1 MTIALDLLGAI
12 LALVSLPAI
21 IELGLFLF
29 AHLFRRALSR
39 RRRPLASGS
48 AIRSIAILVP
58 AHDEEKD
65 IERCV
70 RSLMAADAGH
80 YRREVFVIADN
91 CRDRTAELAREAG
104 ARVIERFDENLRGK
118 GAAIQYAIRQL
129 EGEAHEAYL
138 IVDADSIVSQ
148 NFVQVMGDEFSSGKE
163 AIQCIYLALNAGA
176 SPRTGLMNL
185 ALLSMNVLRPAG
197 RELLGLSAGI
207 MGNGFGLTR
216 SLLGEI
222 PYMANSITEDLEYH
236 LRLIEAGRR
245 VHFVVETRVL
255 ADFPVSKEGAT
266 TQRARW
272 EGGRFMLQRKFVPRM
287 AGQILK
293 GQGSMLEPLLEL
305 SSLPLSYEVLCLLA
319 LLPLPGS
326 AFLIYGCCGLIIISL
341 HILASI
347 LIYGCKDDFK
357 ALLSIPAY
365 VLWKLLRL
373 PRILLASRRGTDWIR
388 TKRD

>member
-1 MTIALDLLGAI
+1 MRVALDLLGAI
-12 LALVSLPAI
+12 LALASLPAV

-29 AHLFRRALSR
+29 AHLIRGPLSR
-39 RRRPLASGS
+39 RRRPSASGA
-48 AIRSIAILVP
+48 AIHFIAILVP
-58 AHDEEKD
+58 AHDEERD

-70 RSLMAADAGH
+70 GSLLASDAGP

-91 CRDRTAELAREAG
+91 CRDRTAELARKAG
-104 ARVIERFDENLRGK
+104 ARVIERRDENLRGK
-118 GAAIQYAIRQL
+118 GAAIQHAIREL
-129 EGEAHEAYL
+129 EGEAHQAYL
-138 IVDADSIVSQ
+138 IVDADSTVSQ
-148 NFVQVMGDEFSSGKE
+148 NFVHVMGDEFSSGKE
-163 AIQCIYLALNAGA
+163 AIQCVYLALNARA

-207 MGNGFGLTR
+207 LGNGFGLTR
-216 SLLGEI
+216 ELLGEI
-222 PYMANSITEDLEYH
+222 PYAANSITEDLEYH

-245 VHFVVETRVL
+245 VRFVTGARVL
-255 ADFPVSKEGAT
+255 ADFPVSEEGAE

-287 AGQILK
+287 AGQLLK
-293 GQGSMLEPLLEL
+293 GRGSMLEPLLEL
-305 SSLPLSYEVLCLLA
+305 SSLPLSYEALCLLA
-319 LLPLPGS
+319 LLPLPGL
-326 AFLIYGCCGLIIISL
+326 AFRIYGCGALIVISL

-347 LIYGCKDDFK
+347 LIYGGREDFR

-365 VLWKLLRL
+365 ILWKLLSL

-388 TKRD
+388 TKRE